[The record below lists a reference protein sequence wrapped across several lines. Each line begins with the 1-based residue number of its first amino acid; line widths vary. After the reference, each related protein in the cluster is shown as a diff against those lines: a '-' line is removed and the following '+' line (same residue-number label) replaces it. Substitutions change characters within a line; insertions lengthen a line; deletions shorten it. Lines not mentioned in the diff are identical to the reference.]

1 MKKILN
7 NKKYKVTFLVDKNN
21 DWFSTYL
28 NVSLIKNKK
37 YTFKVSRDIKKVF
50 NQDILFIL
58 NYTKILSKKRLLQN
72 KLNLVIHSSNLP
84 KNRGGA
90 PLHWQILK
98 NKKKIKIC
106 LFNAIEKL
114 DSGKI
119 FLSEELIFDGTE
131 LYDELRD
138 KQAKKMIKLIK
149 NFLSKYPKIK
159 GVSQFGKSS
168 FNKKRNPNHSELDI
182 NKSIK
187 HQFNLMRVSD
197 NENYPLFFNYRNNKY
212 ILKIFKD

>member
-7 NKKYKVTFLVDKNN
+7 NKYRVTFLVDNKNT
-21 DWFSTYL
+21 WFSKYL
-28 NVSLIKNKK
+28 NIFLIKNKK
-37 YTFKVSRDIKKVF
+37 YIFKISSNVKKVF
-50 NQDILFIL
+50 KQDILFII
-58 NYTKILSKKRLLQN
+58 NYTKILNKKRLQQN
-72 KLNLVIHSSNLP
+72 KLNLVIHSSDLP
-84 KNRGGA
+84 KNRGSA

-106 LFNAIEKL
+106 LFEAIEKL
-114 DSGKI
+114 DAGNI
-119 FLSEELIFDGTE
+119 FLTEELNFDGTE

-159 GVSQFGKSS
+159 GVSQFGKPS

-182 NKSIK
+182 NKPIK

>member
-7 NKKYKVTFLVDKNN
+7 NKYRVTFLVDNKNT
-21 DWFSTYL
+21 WFSKYL
-28 NVSLIKNKK
+28 NTFPIKNKK
-37 YTFKVSRDIKKVF
+37 YIFKISSNIKKVF
-50 NQDILFIL
+50 NQDIIFII
-58 NYTKILSKKRLLQN
+58 NYTKILNKKRLLQN
-72 KLNLVIHSSNLP
+72 KLNLVIHSSELP

-90 PLHWQILK
+90 PLHWQILR

-106 LFNAIEKL
+106 LFEAIEKL
-114 DSGKI
+114 DAGNI
-119 FLSEELIFDGTE
+119 FLTEELIFNGTE

-159 GVSQFGKSS
+159 GVSQFGKPS

-187 HQFNLMRVSD
+187 HQFNLLRVSD
-197 NENYPLFFNYRNNKY
+197 NEKYPAFFNYKDNKY
-212 ILKIFKD
+212 ILKIYKK

>member
-7 NKKYKVTFLVDKNN
+7 NKKYRVTFLVDNKNS
-21 DWFSTYL
+21 WFSKYL
-28 NVSLIKNKK
+28 NIFLIKNKK
-37 YTFKVSRDIKKVF
+37 YIFKLSNDIKKVLK
-50 NQDILFIL
+50 QDILFII
-58 NYTKILSKKRLLQN
+58 NYTKILNKNKLQQN

-90 PLHWQILK
+90 PLHWQILQ
-98 NKKKIKIC
+98 NKKMIKIC
-106 LFNAIEKL
+106 LFEAIEKL
-114 DSGKI
+114 DAGNI
-119 FLSEELIFDGTE
+119 FLTEELSFNGTE

-149 NFLSKYPKIK
+149 NFLSEYPKIK
-159 GVSQFGKSS
+159 GVSQFGKPS

-187 HQFNLMRVSD
+187 HQFNLLRISD
-197 NENYPLFFNYRNNKY
+197 NEKYPAFFKYRNNKY
-212 ILKIFKD
+212 ILKIYKK

>member
-7 NKKYKVTFLVDKNN
+7 NKYRVTFLVDNKNT
-21 DWFSTYL
+21 WFSKYL
-28 NVSLIKNKK
+28 NIFPIKNKK
-37 YTFKVSRDIKKVF
+37 YIFKVSSDVKKVF
-50 NQDILFIL
+50 KQDILFII
-58 NYTKILSKKRLLQN
+58 NYTKILNKKRLQQN
-72 KLNLVIHSSNLP
+72 KLNLVIHSSDLP

-106 LFNAIEKL
+106 LFEATEKL
-114 DSGKI
+114 DAGNI
-119 FLSEELIFDGTE
+119 FLTEELSFKGTE

-138 KQAKKMIKLIK
+138 KQAKKMVKLIK
-149 NFLSKYPKIK
+149 NFLSKYPKIN
-159 GVSQFGKSS
+159 GVSQFGKPS
-168 FNKKRNPNHSELDI
+168 FNKKRNPNCSELDI

-197 NENYPLFFNYRNNKY
+197 NDNYPLFFNYRNNKY

>member
-7 NKKYKVTFLVDKNN
+7 NKKYKVTFLIDKNN

-28 NVSLIKNKK
+28 NVFLVKNKK
-37 YTFKVSRDIKKVF
+37 YTFKVSRDIKKVS

-58 NYTKILSKKRLLQN
+58 NYTKILSKKRLMQN

-90 PLHWQILK
+90 PLHWQILQ

-106 LFNAIEKL
+106 LFEAIEKL
-114 DSGKI
+114 DAGNI
-119 FLSEELIFDGTE
+119 FLTEELSFNDTE

-138 KQAKKMIKLIK
+138 KQSKKMIKLIK

-159 GVSQFGKSS
+159 GTKQFGKPS
-168 FNKKRNPNHSELDI
+168 FNKKRNSNHSELDI
-182 NKSIK
+182 NKSFK
-187 HQFNLMRVSD
+187 DQFNLMRVSD
-197 NENYPLFFNYRNNKY
+197 NEKYPAFFNFRNNKY
-212 ILKIFKD
+212 ILKIYKK